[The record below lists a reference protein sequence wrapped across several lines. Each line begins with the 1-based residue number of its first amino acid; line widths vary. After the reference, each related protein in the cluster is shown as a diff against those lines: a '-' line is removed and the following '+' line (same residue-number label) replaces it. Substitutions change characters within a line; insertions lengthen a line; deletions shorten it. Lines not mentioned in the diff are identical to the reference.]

1 MFQRE
6 TFTFFYIK
14 YKFYILIN
22 IIMKKSICYFEIW
35 ISLVFVFFVVFV
47 ISSCVM
53 IVINQEKQY
62 ENFEKETWLK
72 LEQLTEKYHVHK
84 DQILE
89 KYNEVKYSQQNLES
103 EISNALNKT
112 K

>member
-14 YKFYILIN
+14 YEFYIFTN
-22 IIMKKSICYFEIW
+22 IWWK
-35 ISLVFVFFVVFV
+35 ISLL
-47 ISSCVM
+47 IIES
-53 IVINQEKQY
+53 NQKKE
-62 ENFEKETWLK
+62 FEKDTWLNI
-72 LEQLTEKYHVHK
+72 EQLEEKYHVNK

-89 KYNEVKYSQQNLES
+89 KYNEIKYSQQTLTE

>member
-1 MFQRE
+1 MM
-6 TFTFFYIK
+6 
-14 YKFYILIN
+14 N
-22 IIMKKSICYFEIW
+22 FEIW
-35 ISLVFVFFVVFV
+35 ISLVFIVVCV
-47 ISSCVM
+47 ISSLVM
-53 IVINQEKQY
+53 IVITQKKQY

-72 LEQLTEKYHVHK
+72 LEQLSEKYHVNK

-89 KYNEVKYSQQNLES
+89 KYNEIKYNQQSLEG